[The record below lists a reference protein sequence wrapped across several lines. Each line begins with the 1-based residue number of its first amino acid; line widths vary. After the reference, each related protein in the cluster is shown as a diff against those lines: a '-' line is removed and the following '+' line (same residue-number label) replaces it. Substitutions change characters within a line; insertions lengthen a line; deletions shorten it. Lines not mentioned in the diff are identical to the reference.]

1 MVKEKNIAV
10 LMGGISPERK
20 ISLQSGKAVANA
32 LAKTDNHVIKIV
44 VNDDMVN
51 ELDNYKIDV
60 AFVALHGYFGED
72 GGIQEVLE
80 SKDIPYTGSGVSASR
95 LTMDKVKSKDIF
107 KKNNIPTPDYFA
119 VSHELSSA
127 LTTQSISEIVKSVKK
142 LKLPV
147 VTKPVSNGS
156 SIGISIIREYDEL
169 PDAIKRT
176 GPHSPEVLIEKYI
189 EGRELTVSILDDKA
203 LPVIEIKTATGF
215 YDYDA
220 KYKNKKT
227 QYIILESAE
236 ESSECTLSQAVYDRV
251 QELAIR
257 AHNSLRCRTF
267 SRVDM
272 ILGNDGEIYI
282 LEVNTIPGF
291 TERSLLPKAAAAAN
305 ISFTELCSIIVDA
318 AFKHAS
324 SSEQTIRADI
334 QDKKAAKI
342 ST

>member
-1 MVKEKNIAV
+1 MAEEKNIAV

-32 LAKTDNHVIKIV
+32 LEKTDSHVIKIV
-44 VNDDMVN
+44 VNDDLVS

-60 AFVALHGYFGED
+60 AFVALHGHFGED

-95 LTMDKVKSKDIF
+95 LTMDKVKSKEIF
-107 KKNNIPTPDYFA
+107 IKNNIPTPDYFA
-119 VSHELSSA
+119 VS
-127 LTTQSISEIVKSVKK
+127 TTQSMSEIVKSVKK

-169 PDAIKRT
+169 PDGIKHT
-176 GPHSPEVLIEKYI
+176 GSQSTEALIEKYI
-189 EGRELTVSILDDKA
+189 GGRELTVSILDDKA
-203 LPVIEIKTATGF
+203 LPVIEIKTSTGF

-220 KYKNKKT
+220 KYKSKNT

-236 ESSECTLSQAVYDRV
+236 ESSECTLSHAVYDRV

-257 AHNSLRCRTF
+257 AHNSLGCCTF

-282 LEVNTIPGF
+282 LEANTIPGF

-305 ISFTELCSIIVDA
+305 ISFTELCSIIVGE
-318 AFKHAS
+318 AFKHAFS
-324 SSEQTIRADI
+324 PERTIPVDS
-334 QDKKAAKI
+334 QDKKTARI

>member
-1 MVKEKNIAV
+1 MAEEKNIAV

-32 LAKTDNHVIKIV
+32 LEKTDSHVIKIV
-44 VNDDMVN
+44 VNDDLVS

-60 AFVALHGYFGED
+60 AFVALHGHFGED

-95 LTMDKVKSKDIF
+95 LTMDKVKSKEIF
-107 KKNNIPTPDYFA
+107 IKNNIPTPDYFA
-119 VSHELSSA
+119 VS
-127 LTTQSISEIVKSVKK
+127 TTQSMSEIVKSVKK

-169 PDAIKRT
+169 PDGIKHT
-176 GPHSPEVLIEKYI
+176 GSQSTEALIEKYI
-189 EGRELTVSILDDKA
+189 GGRELTVSILDDKA
-203 LPVIEIKTATGF
+203 LPVIEIKTSTGF

-220 KYKNKKT
+220 KYKSKNT

-236 ESSECTLSQAVYDRV
+236 ESSECTLSHAVYDRV

-257 AHNSLRCRTF
+257 AHNSLGCRTF

-282 LEVNTIPGF
+282 LEANTIPGF

-305 ISFTELCSIIVDA
+305 ISFTELCSIIVGT
-318 AFKHAS
+318 AFKHAFS
-324 SSEQTIRADI
+324 PERTIQTDV
-334 QDKKAAKI
+334 QNKKTARI